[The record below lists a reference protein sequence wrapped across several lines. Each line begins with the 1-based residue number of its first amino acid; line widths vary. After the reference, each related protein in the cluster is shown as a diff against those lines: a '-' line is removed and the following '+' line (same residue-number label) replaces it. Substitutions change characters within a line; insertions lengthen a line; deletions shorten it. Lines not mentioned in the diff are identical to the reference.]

1 MTLRWLTSTAGE
13 PPPIRYNTHNTQN
26 PMAFAI
32 YVTETVVSAYE
43 FETEAEARQ
52 AMDDGD
58 FWHMEAE
65 VVDGDRN

>member
-1 MTLRWLTSTAGE
+1 
-13 PPPIRYNTHNTQN
+13 
-26 PMAFAI
+26 MAFAI

-65 VVDGDRN
+65 VVDGEVTDTEIVKLG